1 MGAYFLDSSALIKR
15 YLNET
20 GTKWVRALTEARAA
34 NSIYAAR
41 IAAVELA
48 AILAR
53 QQRAGNLAPADAA
66 SAINQVRHAFAH
78 ELRLIEMKARMLS
91 HALNHTQNHALRGYD
106 CL

>member
-20 GTKWVRALTEARAA
+20 GTKWVRALTEARSA

-41 IAAVELA
+41 IAAVELT

-53 QQRAGNLAPADAA
+53 QQRAGNVAAADAA
-66 SAINQVRHAFAH
+66 SAINQVP
-78 ELRLIEMKARMLS
+78 
-91 HALNHTQNHALRGYD
+91 
-106 CL
+106 